1 MKVTVVPAQVTTVE
15 DRIAGSLSFSQMM
28 LLALPVFGGGLLYI
42 VLPPY
47 GATSVYKIVILT
59 VFAALCGILA
69 IRIRGKIVLL
79 WLAVLVRYEARPKY
93 YLFDKRSIVN
103 REQHNSKK
111 SGEPNKVINTEGIVK
126 EPIHKLAFTDAMHVM
141 ATIENPASHM
151 RFETTKKGDLRV
163 HLAEVK
169 KQNQ

>member
-47 GATSVYKIVILT
+47 GATSIYKIVILT
-59 VFAALCGILA
+59 VFAVLCGVLA
-69 IRIRGKIVLL
+69 IRIRGKIVLN
-79 WLAVLVRYEARPKY
+79 WLAVLIRYKARPKY
-93 YLFDKRSIVN
+93 YLFDKRSIAN
-103 REQHNSKK
+103 REQHSLKHA
-111 SGEPNKVINTEGIVK
+111 SVPSMEINTDEIAK
-126 EPIHKLAFTDAMHVM
+126 EPIHKLAFADAMRVM
-141 ATIENPASHM
+141 TTIENPASHI
-151 RFETTKKGDLRV
+151 RFETTKKGGLRV

-169 KQNQ
+169 EQN